1 MTKRQVI
8 TMSRRAR
15 RYRLKVQMYESETRE
30 AIERSYS
37 PGFTYWCSTAS
48 IKLKRPQAI
57 ETRTVPRIAYALIT
71 AKTQRKVHFVQYLN
85 FNELFLN

>member
-57 ETRTVPRIAYALIT
+57 ETMAFPKIGIALII
-71 AKTQRKVHFVQYLN
+71 AETQ
-85 FNELFLN
+85 